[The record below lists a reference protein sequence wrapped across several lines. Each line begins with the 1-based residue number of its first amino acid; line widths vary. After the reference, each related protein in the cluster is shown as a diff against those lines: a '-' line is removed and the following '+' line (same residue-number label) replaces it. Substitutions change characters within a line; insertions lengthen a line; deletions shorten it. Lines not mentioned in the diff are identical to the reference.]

1 MPLNAVAAVLAA
13 ALLHA
18 AWNLVVKSSADRLVA
33 ATSQVVL
40 AALISLP
47 FVIARGVPTEAAA
60 FLAGSAVVQVIYLY
74 ALATAYNHAD
84 LSFVYPIAR
93 GSAPVL
99 IAVSALA
106 GLSEPIAGR
115 AWLALGLICGGVV
128 AMGLA
133 ARSRR
138 GLGWSLLTGL
148 LIATYIT
155 IDGRGVAAVDDVIA
169 YTGALYCATAIL
181 LIPVVLTTRG
191 FQKVSETMNREWAR
205 HLFAGTA
212 GVGSYGL
219 LLYAS
224 RLAPLSLAAAA
235 RETAVVFAAIG
246 GWLFLGERVGRIR
259 AAAVVF
265 IAVGMVI
272 LAVSR

>member
-1 MPLNAVAAVLAA
+1 MPVGAVAAVLAA

-18 AWNLVVKSSADRLVA
+18 AWNLVVKSSGDRLVA

-47 FVIARGVPTEAAA
+47 FVIARGVPTEVAG

-99 IAVSALA
+99 IAFSALA

-115 AWLALGLICGGVV
+115 GWVALALICGGVV

-133 ARSRR
+133 ARSHR

-155 IDGRGVAAVDDVIA
+155 IDGRGVTRVDDVIA

-181 LIPVVLTTRG
+181 LIPVVLATRG
-191 FQKVSETMNREWAR
+191 PQKVAETLTREWSR
-205 HLFAGTA
+205 HLFAGAA

-224 RLAPLSLAAAA
+224 RLAPLSLVAAA
-235 RETAVVFAAIG
+235 RETAVVFAAVG

-259 AAAVVF
+259 AAAVLF
-265 IAVGMVI
+265 IAAGMVI

>member
-1 MPLNAVAAVLAA
+1 LPATALVAVLLAA
-13 ALLHA
+13 FLHA
-18 AWNLVVKSSADRLVA
+18 AWNLVVKSSGDRLVA

-40 AALISLP
+40 AALVSLP
-47 FVIARGVPTEAAA
+47 FVILRGVPTAAA
-60 FLAGSAVVQVIYLY
+60 GFLLGSAVVQVLYLY

-99 IAVSALA
+99 IALSALA
-106 GLSEPIAGR
+106 GVSEAITGR
-115 AWLALGLICGGVV
+115 GWVALALICGGVV

-133 ARSRR
+133 AQSHR

-148 LIATYIT
+148 LIAAYIS
-155 IDGRGVAAVDDVIA
+155 IDGRGVTRIDDVVA
-169 YTGALYCATAIL
+169 YTGTLYGATSVL
-181 LIPVVLTTRG
+181 LIPVVLATRG
-191 FQKVSETMNREWAR
+191 WRRVRETLANEWGR

-224 RLAPLSLAAAA
+224 RFAPLSLVAAA
-235 RETAVVFAAIG
+235 RETAVVFAAMG
-246 GWLFLGERVGRIR
+246 GWWFLGEKVGRTR
-259 AAAVVF
+259 VLAVVL
-265 IAVGMVI
+265 IATGMVI
-272 LAVSR
+272 LAVTR